1 MKRKREKKNK
11 SGKCG
16 ANGMKNSVQ
25 ISGFRR
31 NGNPT
36 PKFQNFCSVC
46 ALHKTLLKKQ
56 KRISDHVQ
64 GSNSSGVL
72 KRDSIQRLMQSR
84 QTKAKPSP
92 PLLFIYYQNPSLY
105 LQTQFK
111 FSLISP
117 SLFLSLHSYGDLL
130 LPLDLLF
137 SIQGQGQ
144 FFFFLFFFVKSNF
157 FMI

>member
-64 GSNSSGVL
+64 GSNSSGFL

-84 QTKAKPSP
+84 QTKAKPQAHRFYLSTIKT
-92 PLLFIYYQNPSLY
+92 LLSIYKRNSNSHSSLRLSFSLFIHMVTSSSL
-105 LQTQFK
+105 
-111 FSLISP
+111 LIFYFQSRVRV
-117 SLFLSLHSYGDLL
+117 S
-130 LPLDLLF
+130 
-137 SIQGQGQ
+137 
-144 FFFFLFFFVKSNF
+144 FFFLFFLLNLIFS
-157 FMI
+157 